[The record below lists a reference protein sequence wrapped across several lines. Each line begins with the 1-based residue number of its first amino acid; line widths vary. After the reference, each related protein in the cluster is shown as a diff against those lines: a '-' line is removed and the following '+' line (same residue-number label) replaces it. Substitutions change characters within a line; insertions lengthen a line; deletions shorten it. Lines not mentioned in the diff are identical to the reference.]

1 MMHWRES
8 VLSTR
13 SLSYLSTADALEG
26 IEQRLANSRQPS
38 LVPTRQSTTTEWL
51 DPGVAECPLFRLP
64 RELRDKIYTYA
75 LTSDQPFWWPVEHC
89 TQHLAPALLATS
101 RTIYAETAPLLYSA
115 NRFMFSHPSD
125 CNMFR
130 FTMDQK
136 HVQAT
141 TNICLRIRSQDVR
154 LWTAY
159 LGSTSP
165 VRSLTHDLPALRVL
179 WIFFRSSA
187 WNHAHD
193 PIENYKSWQFDPR
206 LRELCLSL
214 EHKTKAEA
222 RVICCHRVSR
232 GHFERV
238 RQGVGKELE
247 VDGDGDARTPFF
259 KIFSVNVALELS
271 CPDRVPAQVQA

>member
-1 MMHWRES
+1 M
-8 VLSTR
+8 
-13 SLSYLSTADALEG
+13 YL
-26 IEQRLANSRQPS
+26 
-38 LVPTRQSTTTEWL
+38 STTTEWL

-271 CPDRVPAQVQA
+271 CPDRAPAQVQA